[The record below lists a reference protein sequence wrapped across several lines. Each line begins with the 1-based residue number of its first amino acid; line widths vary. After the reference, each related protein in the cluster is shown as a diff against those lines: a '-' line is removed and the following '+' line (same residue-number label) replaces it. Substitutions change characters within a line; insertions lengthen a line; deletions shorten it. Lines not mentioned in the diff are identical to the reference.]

1 MAQRVQDKVA
11 IITGAGSGIGAATAL
26 RYGSEGARIVCAD
39 IDGVAAEAIAQQ
51 IADQGGDAV
60 AVAVDVSDQA
70 QTERMADLALE
81 HFGTIDVLYANAGIA
96 GTGTAKDTTV
106 EMWDRVIAV
115 NLTGVWLSMRAVL
128 PTMVEHGGGAI
139 INQASIGGLIGVP
152 GIFPYAAAKAG
163 VIGMTRQAAVDF
175 GPHDV
180 RINAIA
186 PGTAPTPLVT
196 ATYEAR
202 AGMTGGQGADAEEA
216 LARVANRYP
225 IGRLGT
231 VEDIANLALFLGSDE
246 AAWITG
252 SIYVIDGGYT
262 AV

>member
-1 MAQRVQDKVA
+1 MVKRVEGRVA

-26 RYGSEGARIVCAD
+26 RYGAEGARVVCAD
-39 IDGVAAEAIAQQ
+39 VDETGAADVAEQ
-51 IADQGGDAV
+51 ISGNGGEAV
-60 AVAVDVSDQA
+60 ALRVDVTDPDDTA
-70 QTERMADLALE
+70 RMAALAVE
-81 HFGTIDVLYANAGIA
+81 TFGMIDILYANAGIA
-96 GTGTAKDTTV
+96 GTGTAENTTV
-106 EMWDRVIAV
+106 EQWNRVIAV

-128 PTMVEHGGGAI
+128 PTMIGRGGGAI

-175 GPHDV
+175 GPHGV

-225 IGRLGT
+225 LGRLGT

-246 AAWITG
+246 ASWITG
-252 SIYVIDGGYT
+252 SVYVIDGGYT